1 MLAVGDGSHPNTPEK
16 HPDYVF
22 RRDLVRDM
30 ITFENN
36 PRYRGMAFRG
46 HAGCGKTT
54 AVEQF
59 YAYRG
64 LPLHMLTATGT
75 ATAEDLVGGYHPT
88 ENGGLKY
95 VIRSL
100 LTAMQEGQPILLDEY
115 NNFSAET
122 TLAINNV
129 LEGKAFHVEATGELI
144 KPAPGFKIYVAMN
157 DDTGLGIY
165 NGRKKQDISNND
177 RFWWQRV
184 TYPTPEEETKILTPI
199 FKPSVPDDRIRGAI
213 ITGMV
218 NVARKIRDQFIGDE
232 QTGGD
237 KLEVVLSTRSLVRWA
252 ELACDYAAAPQP
264 LVYAFE
270 RAFGNSPMPESNRE
284 AIYTICRAELGAHF
298 TTTTP

>member
-1 MLAVGDGSHPNTPEK
+1 
-16 HPDYVF
+16 
-22 RRDLVRDM
+22 
-30 ITFENN
+30 
-36 PRYRGMAFRG
+36 
-46 HAGCGKTT
+46 
-54 AVEQF
+54 
-59 YAYRG
+59 
-64 LPLHMLTATGT
+64 
-75 ATAEDLVGGYHPT
+75 
-88 ENGGLKY
+88 
-95 VIRSL
+95 
-100 LTAMQEGQPILLDEY
+100 
-115 NNFSAET
+115 
-122 TLAINNV
+122 
-129 LEGKAFHVEATGELI
+129 
-144 KPAPGFKIYVAMN
+144 MN